1 MTNEKI
7 FFDSFCKG
15 KGGPLWILPSQILIR
30 VPPTKIIKKFFLL
43 FDCNRLNSLKFDA
56 ELQSNIKKI
65 KFREKIINE
74 NFVRGD
80 PFKYL

>member
-15 KGGPLWILPSQILIR
+15 KGGPLWILSSQILIR
-30 VPPTKIIKKFFLL
+30 VPPYKNYQKIFFL
-43 FDCNRLNSLKFDA
+43 FDFNRLNSLKFDA

-74 NFVRGD
+74 NSVRGD